1 MQGYTTIEKP
11 QKELTFQDIVNIL
24 KKYKWSIITI
34 TTLFAFLS
42 YAYIY
47 FKPSSYISYSIIKVK
62 ANEKTRSEDIINST
76 ISTVRSKDVLEEIS
90 LLRTYKINSKSLDNV
105 NFKTQFYVDEGY
117 RKKEIYGDDVPIDI
131 SDIRIFNKNII
142 GQRLTLI
149 PTKSGF
155 NIKYIM
161 PYKAK
166 LKQAIFQT
174 KEFYLDP
181 IKNKHYSQT
190 IEHKDFKFKI
200 TQKSK
205 FTTPIHFIIHGD
217 KRSIFERLIYYKLNI
232 QPLEK
237 DTSLIKISFEDTI
250 PERANLYVDALTK
263 SFIDYS
269 IESKNT
275 QNDKTL
281 NFIVTELR
289 NIKRELKN
297 SEEKLEFHQ
306 VSKNIAK
313 PSEQATLYIKNL
325 SNIDI
330 EISENNLKKKLILN
344 LISFVQNNYNL
355 DAIAPSISKLDDK
368 NTFELITKLQ
378 NNQIIEEELS
388 QEYTDEYPKLKTLKK
403 TIATIRNKIEYNLKS
418 LRNNIDYEN
427 TNLLKR
433 KVSYETKMKTLP
445 SKERELVNIK
455 RNYEVKSKMYEYLL
469 KKEAENKIVQL
480 ATFSD
485 YQIIDNAYNSN
496 VPVKPNKSFILLV
509 SILLGLAV
517 SSLIAFIRHFS
528 NNYITNKEDIEFV
541 TNLPIYGS
549 IPFHKQGKNQIE
561 VHKEA
566 KSPYS
571 ESFRTLRTNLQFLS
585 QKERGTVILITSTVP
600 GEGKS
605 TTSANLATI
614 LEMAKY
620 KTVVINFDLRKPT
633 LHNFFEVNNERGI
646 SSFLNG
652 DNTITE
658 VIEQTEF
665 ANLDIIPSGPI
676 PENPSEL
683 MLSKQLPLLFQQLRS
698 MYDYII
704 VDTAPIGIV
713 SDTKTLMPLSDL
725 NLIIVREGYAKKEFI
740 HTLEEMIQK
749 HNFKDVG
756 LILNASKAQGGEYGY
771 GYSYEYKYQ

>member
-1 MQGYTTIEKP
+1 MQGNTTIEKP
-11 QKELTFQDIVNIL
+11 QKELTFQDIINIL
-24 KKYKWSIITI
+24 KKYKWSIMTI
-34 TTLFAFLS
+34 TTLFALLS

-47 FKPSSYISYSIIKVK
+47 FTPPSFVSYSIIKVK

-90 LLRTYKINSKSLDNV
+90 LLKTFKINSKSLDNV
-105 NFKTQFYVDEGY
+105 NFKTQFFIDDEY
-117 RKKEIYGDDVPIDI
+117 RKKEIYGDDVPIEITNIRLFDKDI
-131 SDIRIFNKNII
+131 L

-149 PTKSGF
+149 PTKSGY

-166 LKQAIFQT
+166 LKQSVFQT
-174 KEFYLDP
+174 KEFFLDE
-181 IKNKHYSQT
+181 IKNKHYGEI
-190 IEHKDFKFKI
+190 IENKSFKLKI
-200 TQKSK
+200 NKKSK
-205 FTTPIHFIIHGD
+205 FTKPIHFVIHGD
-217 KRSIFERLIYYKLNI
+217 KRSIFEKKIYYKLNI
-232 QPLEK
+232 VPLEK

-281 NFIVTELR
+281 NFIVTELQ
-289 NIKRELKN
+289 NIKKELKN

-306 VSKNIAK
+306 VAKNIAK

-330 EISENNLKKKLILN
+330 KISENNLKKKLILN

-355 DAIAPSISKLDDK
+355 DAIAPSISKLNDK
-368 NTFELITKLQ
+368 STFELITKLQ
-378 NNQIIEEELS
+378 NLQITEQELT
-388 QEYTDEYPKLKTLKK
+388 QEYTNEYPKLKTLRKK
-403 TIATIRNKIEYNLKS
+403 SATIRNKIAYNLKS
-418 LRNNIDYEN
+418 LRNDIDYEN

-496 VPVKPNKSFILLV
+496 IPVKPKKSFILLV

-517 SSLIAFIRHFS
+517 GSLIAFIRHFS
-528 NNYITNKEDIEFV
+528 NNYIKNKEDIEFA

-571 ESFRTLRTNLQFLS
+571 ESFRTLRTNLQFIS
-585 QKERGTVILITSTVP
+585 QKEKGTVILITSTVP

-614 LEMAKY
+614 MEMAKY

-633 LHNFFEVNNERGI
+633 LHNFFEVNNEKGI
-646 SSFLNG
+646 SSFLDG
-652 DNTITE
+652 INTINE
-658 VIEQTEF
+658 IIEPTEF

-676 PENPSEL
+676 PDNPSEL

-713 SDTKTLMPLSDL
+713 SDTKTLIPLSDL

-749 HNFKDVG
+749 HNFKNVG

>member
-1 MQGYTTIEKP
+1 MQGNITIEKP
-11 QKELTFQDIVNIL
+11 QKELTFQDIINIL
-24 KKYKWSIITI
+24 KKYKWSIMTI
-34 TTLFAFLS
+34 TALFALLS

-47 FKPSSYISYSIIKVK
+47 FTPSSYVSYSIIKVK

-90 LLRTYKINSKSLDNV
+90 LLRTFKINSKSLDNV
-105 NFKTQFYVDEGY
+105 NFKTQFFIDDKY
-117 RKKEIYGDDVPIDI
+117 RKQEIYGDDVPIEI
-131 SDIRIFNKNII
+131 SNIRIFNKDIL
-142 GQRLTLI
+142 GKRLTLI
-149 PTKSGF
+149 PTESGYS
-155 NIKYIM
+155 IKYIM
-161 PYKAK
+161 PYKSK
-166 LKQAIFQT
+166 LKQAVLQT
-174 KEFYLDP
+174 KEFYLDE
-181 IKNKHYSQT
+181 IKDKHYGMI
-190 IEHKDFKFKI
+190 IENKNFKLKI
-200 TQKSK
+200 NQKSK
-205 FTTPIHFIIHGD
+205 FSYPVHFVIHGD
-217 KRSIFERLIYYKLNI
+217 KRSIFEKRIYYKLNI
-232 QPLEK
+232 RPLEK

-269 IESKNT
+269 IENKNT

-289 NIKRELKN
+289 NIKKELKD
-297 SEEKLEFHQ
+297 SEAKLEFHQ

-313 PSEQATLYIKNL
+313 PSEQASLYIKNL
-325 SNIDI
+325 SNIEI

-344 LISFVQNNYNL
+344 LINFVQNNYNL

-378 NNQIIEEELS
+378 NSQIIEQELT
-388 QEYTDEYPKLKTLKK
+388 QEYTNEYPKLKTLRKQ
-403 TIATIRNKIEYNLKS
+403 IATFRNKIEYNLKS
-418 LRNNIDYEN
+418 LRNDIDYKN

-433 KVSYETKMKTLP
+433 KVSYEAKMKTLP

-496 VPVKPNKSFILLV
+496 SPIKPKKAFIFLV

-517 SSLIAFIRHFS
+517 GSLIAFIRYFS
-528 NNYITNKEDIEFV
+528 NNYIKNKEDIEFA

-549 IPFHKQGKNQIE
+549 IPFYKQGKNQIE

-571 ESFRTLRTNLQFLS
+571 ESFRTLRTNLQFIS
-585 QKERGTVILITSTVP
+585 QKDRGTVILITSTVP

-620 KTVVINFDLRKPT
+620 KTIVINFDLRKPT
-633 LHNFFEVNNERGI
+633 LHNFFEVNNEKGV

-652 DNTITE
+652 DHTINE
-658 VIEQTEF
+658 IIEPTEF

-676 PENPSEL
+676 PDNPSEL

-713 SDTKTLMPLSDL
+713 SDTKTLIPLSDL

-740 HTLEEMIQK
+740 RTLEEMIEK
-749 HNFKDVG
+749 HNFKNVG